1 MIYPSI
7 HLSFRRSTL
16 VLREVAL
23 AILWQLAA
31 KELRRSSEVVV
42 EINGNTAGSM
52 AMSTCIDQANVADR
66 PVEPQHRKLCRWPRH
81 AKTLKTGQNIR
92 RK

>member
-1 MIYPSI
+1 MVCPSI
-7 HLSFRRSTL
+7 RLSVDPSL

-66 PVEPQHRKLCRWPRH
+66 PVEPQHLKLCGGQDMPR
-81 AKTLKTGQNIR
+81 L
-92 RK
+92 